1 MYQQSSFLIVGIL
14 FVSLLV
20 AIEAGYRIGRRVASD
35 VEEASRTHVNTVQAS
50 LIGLLALLLG
60 FSFSMALHRYEMRS
74 VAVAEEAN
82 VAGTTYL
89 RAELL
94 PVALRAPA
102 RELLRRFVDQ
112 RISAGTVNL
121 AQEEL
126 RAEKLKEIDQTFAQ
140 LWSIARQ
147 AAAEDGRPVTSGFF
161 IQSLNDLIDSYGRRN
176 ASLDRHVP
184 EVVLHLLFG
193 TFLLAAA
200 IVGYAAGLAEH
211 RASFVTYLMV
221 GLIALLVFIVIDL
234 DRPRRGFIEVDH
246 GPLIHL
252 RSAFAESP

>member
-1 MYQQSSFLIVGIL
+1 MYQQSSFLIIGIL
-14 FVSLLV
+14 FISLLV
-20 AIEAGYRIGRRVASD
+20 AIEIGYRVGRRIAGE

-50 LIGLLALLLG
+50 LLGLLALLLG
-60 FSFSMALHRYEMRS
+60 FSFSMSLQRYDSRS

-82 VAGTTYL
+82 VLGTTYL

-94 PVALRAPA
+94 PATLRAPA
-102 RELLRRFVDQ
+102 RDLLGKFLEQ
-112 RISAGTVNL
+112 RIQAGKLSL
-121 AQEEL
+121 AQAEL
-126 RAEKLKEIDQTFAQ
+126 RAAKLKEIEQTFAQ
-140 LWSIARQ
+140 LWSVARQ
-147 AAAEDGRPVTSGFF
+147 AAEEDGRPVTSGFF

-184 EVVLHLLFG
+184 EAVLALLFG

-234 DRPRRGFIEVDH
+234 DRPRRGFIEVNQSS
-246 GPLIHL
+246 LLQL
-252 RSAFAESP
+252 RSAFAETP